1 MFECFKRRGSKFD
14 LEEVDHFAC
23 IPIHPQLLVLLNW
36 VQSAAASRPRS
47 KVIGALAPLGEQ
59 RASEPAGVAG
69 CLCRVHCEFKGEG
82 AAAAA
87 RAACLLEL
95 DNVRKDQD
103 ERIITTG
110 REGGEPN

>member
-1 MFECFKRRGSKFD
+1 MLECFKRRGSKFD
-14 LEEVDHFAC
+14 LEEVDPFAC
-23 IPIHPQLLVLLNW
+23 PYILNSDLLNW

-59 RASEPAGVAG
+59 RAGEPAGVAG

-82 AAAAA
+82 AAAA
-87 RAACLLEL
+87 RAACSL

>member
-23 IPIHPQLLVLLNW
+23 PYILNSVLLNW

-82 AAAAA
+82 AAAA
-87 RAACLLEL
+87 RAACSL

>member
-14 LEEVDHFAC
+14 LEEVDIFAC
-23 IPIHPQLLVLLNW
+23 PYILHSVLLNW

-82 AAAAA
+82 AAAA
-87 RAACLLEL
+87 RAACSL

-110 REGGEPN
+110 REPN